1 MSENILEKVI
11 RTTEVG
17 SGGGGLL
24 APEQSNRFIDYMFD
38 ATVMMQD
45 CRTHRMRAEVAEID
59 RIAVGQRLI
68 RAATEAVDTGENAGV
83 TFSKISLVTKK
94 IRLDWELS
102 SESLED
108 NIEGD
113 ALEDHI
119 ARLMSTQ
126 FGNDLEDLAI
136 NGDTTSTNK
145 TLKIFNGWYKLALA
159 GAHVVDAGGAQ
170 LDLPIF
176 NKALKAMPRTYM
188 QNRVGLRFYTGSNS
202 IQDYLYAQAQQGNG
216 AWTGPIS
223 DRIREQG
230 PVRTEGSNG
239 FVAGRPFGVPLQ
251 EVPLFL
257 ETESATYSGGT
268 GDHGHVELTFP
279 KNRVLGI
286 KRDVQVFREFQP
298 KKDAIEYTTYI
309 RAGVNWE
316 NLDAAVVVKN
326 VKLQA

>member
-24 APEQSNRFIDYMFD
+24 APEQSNKFIDYMFD
-38 ATVMMQD
+38 ATVMLND
-45 CRTHRMRAEVAEID
+45 CRTIRMRSEVAEID
-59 RIAVGQRLI
+59 KIAIGQRLI
-68 RAATEAVDTGENAGV
+68 RAATEAVDTGENVGV
-83 TFSKISLVTKK
+83 TFSKISLVTRK

-136 NGDTTSTNK
+136 NGDTTSSDK

-188 QNRVGLRFYTGSNS
+188 QKRVGLKFYTGSNS

-230 PVRTEGSNG
+230 PVRTEGANG
-239 FVAGRPFGVPLQ
+239 FVAGRPFGVTLQ

-257 ETESATYSGGT
+257 ESENATYSGGT

-279 KNRVLGI
+279 QNRVMGI
-286 KRDVQVFREFQP
+286 KREVQVFREFQP

-316 NLDAAVVVKN
+316 NLDAAVIVKN
-326 VKLQA
+326 VKLAA